1 MEQSFDKRRFNA
13 VMNITHIITK
23 IGKWLFIATFGF
35 ATLSVLVGLV
45 LMIINVDL
53 GAIEVVITEANLAG
67 ALGENLTAIDAILL
81 LKQVLVF
88 GGLAGM
94 VTMAFLIYVLHNLD
108 LVLDNVKAQQ
118 PFVQKNAIRL
128 FNLAYSFMIASIV
141 LPLFQFLLRYQI
153 MIENP
158 SIDINAEYTIYTGYL
173 FVGLLLYILAHIFAY
188 GSHLQTSYDET
199 V

>member
-1 MEQSFDKRRFNA
+1 MEQSFDKKRFNA

-23 IGKWLFIATFGF
+23 FGKWILIAAFGF
-35 ATLSVLVGLV
+35 ATLSVLIGIV

-67 ALGENLTAIDAILL
+67 AISDNLTEIDAILL

-94 VTMAFLIYVLHNLD
+94 VTMAFLVYVLHNLD
-108 LVLDNVKAQQ
+108 LVLNNVKAQQ
-118 PFVQKNAIRL
+118 PFVHNNAVRL
-128 FNLAYSFMIASIV
+128 FNLAYSFMIASII
-141 LPLFQFLLRYQI
+141 LPIFQFILRYQI